1 MDDNAVPTIGYVD
14 LRGSYRWN
22 ETVQFYAAMDN
33 LGDVA
38 PPVIPTTGGGS
49 APNSGVYDVLG
60 RTIRFGVR
68 ISD

>member
-1 MDDNAVPTIGYVD
+1 MTTASRRWAMSICAAA
-14 LRGSYRWN
+14 YRWSDN
-22 ETVQFYAAMDN
+22 IQFYAAMDN

-60 RTIRFGVR
+60 RTVRFGVR
-68 ISD
+68 FND